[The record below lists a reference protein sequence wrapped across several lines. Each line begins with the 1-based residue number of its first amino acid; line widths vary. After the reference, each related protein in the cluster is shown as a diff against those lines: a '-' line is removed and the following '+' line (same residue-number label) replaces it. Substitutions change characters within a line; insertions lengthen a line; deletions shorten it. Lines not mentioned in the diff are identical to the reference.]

1 MQTAGPW
8 RVASPTLCTRFL
20 ARCQPDSRPSSISV
34 ANFIADSRGPGLE
47 EVAVTECLSPP
58 PLSCSNSTLS
68 LLSPLGRQSFPFGED
83 DSEGEDEEALDED
96 ARVSEAMVESLEGME
111 LKGRSSCEPESQDKQ
126 VQKQVQLRESSL
138 TPWEIWFVGKEK
150 EERGRLQ
157 QKVLEELNQQIEKRK
172 EMEER
177 EKRKIIA
184 EEKHKEWVQKK
195 NQQERKEREQKINKE
210 MEEKA
215 AKKLA
220 KEYLQEKAK
229 EKYQEWLKK
238 KNAEKCEKKKRE
250 KEKEKQRQAE
260 LQEKKEI
267 AEKKFK
273 EWLEN
278 AKNKPRP
285 AAQSYGYA
293 SGKLTGFYSGNS
305 YPEPTFYNPI
315 PWKPIHMPPPKEAR
329 SESGK
334 KSKRPVTSQPRPSS
348 SLAVH
353 KAKNNLCLV
362 TLCPAQR

>member
-1 MQTAGPW
+1 MRAAGPW
-8 RVASPTLCTRFL
+8 RAVSPVRCTRFL
-20 ARCQPDSRPSSISV
+20 ARCRPGSRPSSSAV
-34 ANFIADSRGPGLE
+34 ADLIADSRGPGLE
-47 EVAVTECLSPP
+47 EVALTECLSSP

-68 LLSPLGRQSFPFGED
+68 LLSPLGHQSFPFGED
-83 DSEGEDEEALDED
+83 DSEGEDEDAVDED
-96 ARVSEAMVESLEGME
+96 ARESEAKVASLEGME
-111 LKGRSSCEPESQDKQ
+111 LPGHSSCEVESQDKQ
-126 VQKQVQLRESSL
+126 QKQVQLRESSL
-138 TPWEIWFVGKEK
+138 TPWEMWFVGKEK

-195 NQQERKEREQKINKE
+195 NEQERKEREQKINKE

-215 AKKLA
+215 AKKLE
-220 KEYLQEKAK
+220 KEHLQEKSKA
-229 EKYQEWLKK
+229 KYQEWLKK
-238 KNAEKCEKKKRE
+238 KNAEECEKKKKE

-285 AAQSYGYA
+285 TAKSYGYA

-315 PWKPIHMPPPKEAR
+315 PWKPIHMPPPKEAK
-329 SESGK
+329 SGSGK
-334 KSKRPVTSQPRPSS
+334 KSKRSASSQPLTSS
-348 SLAVH
+348 SLVVH
-353 KAKNNLCLV
+353 KAKNSLSLG
-362 TLCPAQR
+362 TLCRVQR